1 MYHIFKYTTK
11 YIIMLS
17 EKYLCLIFFKL
28 LLKKIILDPGKK
40 YLRNKSLTFILLL
53 ESCYCYSLC
62 LFSSVVLYGPIVSL

>member
-28 LLKKIILDPGKK
+28 LLKKIILEPWKK
-40 YLRNKSLTFILLL
+40 VFK
-53 ESCYCYSLC
+53 E
-62 LFSSVVLYGPIVSL
+62 